1 MSANCQITSGRTLP
15 CRDSLG
21 GIKNIYILSGS
32 VAGVTAASGA
42 ISDISGSGI
51 FYKFQLEKGIGSW
64 TETPTPSLENGTIY
78 YEEAIEVSFHKM
90 DAALRNQV
98 KVLGEN
104 TTMRIVVE
112 TEQASTDYSG
122 RFFYVGENR
131 GCYLTAGSGNTGVAL
146 GDSNAYSLTLS
157 GQEPFPCQEVT
168 TTGNLTDAL
177 TGITVS

>member
-1 MSANCQITSGRTLP
+1 MACDITSGRSLP

-32 VAGVTAASGA
+32 VSSVTAASGA
-42 ISDISGSGI
+42 ISDIAGTGI
-51 FYKFQLEKGIGSW
+51 FYKFQLEKGVGSW

-78 YEEAIEVSFHKM
+78 YAEAVEVAFHKM
-90 DAALRNQV
+90 DASLRNQV

-104 TTMRIVVE
+104 TQLKVVVE

-122 RFFYVGENR
+122 RFFYIGENR
-131 GCYLTAGSGNTGVAL
+131 GCYVTAGSGTTGQAL
-146 GDSNAYSLTLS
+146 SDANQYALTIS
-157 GQEPFPCQEVT
+157 GEEPFPAQEIT
-168 TTGNLTDAL
+168 TTGALTDAL

>member
-1 MSANCQITSGRTLP
+1 MSCQITSGRSLP

-32 VAGVTAASGA
+32 VAGTTAASGA

-51 FYKFQLEKGIGSW
+51 FYKFSLEKGVGSW
-64 TETPTPSLENGTIY
+64 TETPTPSLENGTIFY
-78 YEEAIEVSFHKM
+78 GEAVEVSFHKM

-98 KVLGEN
+98 KVLAEN

-122 RFFYVGENR
+122 RFFYIGENR
-131 GCYLTAGSGNTGVAL
+131 GCYLTAGSGATGVAL
-146 GDSNAYSLTLS
+146 GDANAYSLTLS
-157 GQEPFPCQEVT
+157 AEEPFPAQEVT